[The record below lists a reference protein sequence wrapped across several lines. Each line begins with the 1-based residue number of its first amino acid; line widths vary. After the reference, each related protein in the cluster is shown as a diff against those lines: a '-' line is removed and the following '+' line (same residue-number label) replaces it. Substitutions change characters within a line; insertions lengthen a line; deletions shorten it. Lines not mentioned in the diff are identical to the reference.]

1 MGGQVSSEL
10 RVVKEVRKGEVI
22 SVGSIKYNKKKL
34 LGEGSFGTA
43 VYQGQ
48 CGRRENVAVKRILYI
63 DEKQE
68 DFIEKE
74 IRHLQKL
81 EEDGINVIRYYHV
94 EKSKRF
100 YFIAME
106 LAVGTVDDY
115 VERKQHTSEVDEIAI
130 LRDSSIAL
138 EWLHGQTIIHRDIKP
153 SNILLVKN
161 KRGETVAKLADFGVS
176 KDLTTSKWTMSGTV
190 GTQGWMAPEVIAGE
204 QETPGAADVFS
215 LGLVFFYV
223 LSKGRHPFFK
233 TARHM
238 KMNIRDAEACLEAF
252 QEGSAKTLI
261 AEMIRLLPKD
271 RPSSK
276 YVANHPTFWNEEKRN
291 NFIQVISD
299 VIKDGNDE
307 ELRAVVNKDPTRV
320 FGEEQGEPKDWR
332 KIIDTSLDKSSFKSY
347 KEPTTFELLRL
358 VRNKLHHF
366 NELSEE
372 VRSSMGF
379 STPSGLVDYIAG
391 MFPLLLVHVWEAA
404 RIRRDKPHLRKFYTA
419 VDAIIKVGPN
429 TIILPAGVGLIELTE
444 LRSSRETVER
454 LSVTAADLPRLREQ
468 LPEGLRRLNVRGP
481 EVTEPRWPGESRW
494 DGLCDT

>member
-10 RVVKEVRKGEVI
+10 RVEKEVYKGDVI
-22 SVGSIKYNKKKL
+22 HVGSIKCNRKNL
-34 LGEGSFGTA
+34 LGQGGFGTA

-48 CGRRENVAVKRILYI
+48 CGRRENVAVKRIPYS
-63 DEKQE
+63 DKNQE

-74 IRHLQKL
+74 IKHLQKL
-81 EEDGINVIRYYHV
+81 EEDGTNVIRYYHV
-94 EKSKRF
+94 EKSKSF

-115 VERKQHTSEVDEIAI
+115 VERKQHTSEVDEMAI

-190 GTQGWMAPEVIAGE
+190 GTQGWMAPEVIADE

-238 KMNIRDAEACLEAF
+238 KMNIRDANACLDAVP
-252 QEGSAKTLI
+252 EGSVRSLI
-261 AEMIRLLPKD
+261 EEMIQKAPGD

-276 YVANHPTFWNEEKRN
+276 YMARHPAFWEPKKMEL
-291 NFIQVISD
+291 FYQAISD
-299 VIKDGNDE
+299 LIMAKDE
-307 ELRAVVNKDPTRV
+307 ELKATVDKCPTRV
-320 FGEEQGEPKDWR
+320 FGEQGEQGEPRDWR
-332 KIIDTSLDKSSFKSY
+332 TIIDKSLDKGHFQSY
-347 KEPTTFELLRL
+347 REATVSQLLRL
-358 VRNKLHHF
+358 IRNK
-366 NELSEE
+366 
-372 VRSSMGF
+372 VR
-379 STPSGLVDYIAG
+379 I
-391 MFPLLLVHVWEAA
+391 HV
-404 RIRRDKPHLRKFYTA
+404 
-419 VDAIIKVGPN
+419 
-429 TIILPAGVGLIELTE
+429 
-444 LRSSRETVER
+444 
-454 LSVTAADLPRLREQ
+454 
-468 LPEGLRRLNVRGP
+468 
-481 EVTEPRWPGESRW
+481 
-494 DGLCDT
+494 